1 MNFLKRTKSS
11 LEDQYTHIT
20 QEMYKK
26 NVDLNQRNRT
36 LTLLKQ
42 IDEVVLQS
50 ADVNVNVASLIT
62 DLLVGEESEFKLAI
76 IYMADPTNITGRCTA
91 FSVQKNQV
99 LSDKIIHIKDRLG
112 TVKLQNAKITSL
124 SLAVLSNDIQQTT
137 KFSEIKDG
145 LKPEEEQELKG
156 VLGIETLFA
165 CPLKSSKR
173 ILGAMILG
181 SEEEKDKVDA
191 YTIDLVKRLTGTISI
206 AMTNH
211 MLYTELQEA
220 TQQLREANAHLK
232 QLDEIKNEFL
242 SMATHQLNTPLVVVD
257 GYLSMM
263 SDGTIKDPKD
273 QHDLLEKMLHRVR
286 MMKHLVSDFLNV
298 SRIEAGTFVVEPT
311 PVDLN
316 KMVMDQVNEL
326 GPEAQEK
333 EVLLQFIAP
342 KHPLPLVE
350 VDEQKISQAVM
361 NLIDNAIY
369 YTPKGTV
376 NVYLDI
382 DNKDIVFKVVDSG
395 IGVPESQK
403 SKLFQKFARA
413 DNARKARP
421 NGNGVGLY
429 LVKLV
434 VEAHGGSIIFEST
447 EGKGST
453 FGFRIPAKAK
463 EYLEPSAP
471 APKLEEKEPV
481 HA

>member
-1 MNFLKRTKSS
+1 
-11 LEDQYTHIT
+11 
-20 QEMYKK
+20 
-26 NVDLNQRNRT
+26 
-36 LTLLKQ
+36 
-42 IDEVVLQS
+42 
-50 ADVNVNVASLIT
+50 
-62 DLLVGEESEFKLAI
+62 
-76 IYMADPTNITGRCTA
+76 
-91 FSVQKNQV
+91 
-99 LSDKIIHIKDRLG
+99 
-112 TVKLQNAKITSL
+112 
-124 SLAVLSNDIQQTT
+124 
-137 KFSEIKDG
+137 
-145 LKPEEEQELKG
+145 
-156 VLGIETLFA
+156 
-165 CPLKSSKR
+165 
-173 ILGAMILG
+173 
-181 SEEEKDKVDA
+181 
-191 YTIDLVKRLTGTISI
+191 
-206 AMTNH
+206 
-211 MLYTELQEA
+211 
-220 TQQLREANAHLK
+220 
-232 QLDEIKNEFL
+232 
-242 SMATHQLNTPLVVVD
+242 
-257 GYLSMM
+257 
-263 SDGTIKDPKD
+263 
-273 QHDLLEKMLHRVR
+273 
-286 MMKHLVSDFLNV
+286 
-298 SRIEAGTFVVEPT
+298 
-311 PVDLN
+311 
-316 KMVMDQVNEL
+316 MDQVNEL